1 MKIILNSRRRHY
13 LAIASTFLVMLALIV
28 GMVGCGGIQVYELTI
43 ASSSGGS
50 VTYSKGL
57 VTYSE
62 PKTSSYYDGTDVYL
76 DATPDP
82 GYQFVNWT
90 GDVINIADRDDAT
103 TFITIKRRSSIK
115 ANFAPYKPS
124 IAAGGYHTVG
134 VKSDGTVVAVGDN
147 ASGQC
152 DVSGWTNI
160 DQVAAGHDHTVGL
173 KSNHIVVA
181 VGLNTSEQCDVG
193 TWTNIIRIAAGGSHT
208 VGVKS
213 DGTVVAVGNN
223 CYGQCDVSSWSLN

>member
-147 ASGQC
+147 SKGQC
-152 DVSGWTNI
+152 NITNWTHSVR
-160 DQVAAGHDHTVGL
+160 VAAGARHTVRL
-173 KSNHIVVA
+173 K
-181 VGLNTSEQCDVG
+181 D
-193 TWTNIIRIAAGGSHT
+193 
-208 VGVKS
+208 
-213 DGTVVAVGNN
+213 DGTVHVMGA
-223 CYGQCDVSSWSLN
+223 YA